1 MTTARAALAL
11 SIVAVVLAGVAY
23 LQGRHAAPPAE
34 TKMAQDQAAPDDQSH
49 DHGAGGYVPG
59 LGEIMTAVQM
69 RHAKLGVAGAAG
81 NWPLASYELDEL
93 DEGLDDAVT
102 FHPTHKDM
110 KQSLMDLVPTFM
122 KGPIAD
128 LRAAVEAKDTGTFN
142 AAFDALTTGC
152 NGCHQ
157 ASNFGFNVVIR
168 PTAPPV
174 PNQEFA
180 PAK

>member
-1 MTTARAALAL
+1 MTTARTALAL
-11 SIVAVVLAGVAY
+11 SIIAVVLAGAAY
-23 LQGRHAAPPAE
+23 LQGRPAMPPPESKMTEGEPAPHDE
-34 TKMAQDQAAPDDQSH
+34 SH
-49 DHGAGGYVPG
+49 DHGGGGYVPG

-69 RHAKLGVAGAAG
+69 RHAKLGIAGAAG
-81 NWPLASYELDEL
+81 NWPLANYELDEL

-110 KQSLMDLVPTFM
+110 KQSLMDLVPAYM
-122 KGPIAD
+122 KGPIVD
-128 LRAAVEAKDTGTFN
+128 MRAAVEAKDTGKFN
-142 AAFDALTTGC
+142 AAFDALTVGC

-157 ASNFGFNVVIR
+157 AADFGFNVVIK
-168 PTAPPV
+168 PTAAPM

>member
-1 MTTARAALAL
+1 MTTARTALAL
-11 SIVAVVLAGVAY
+11 SIIAVILAGMAY

-34 TKMAQDQAAPDDQSH
+34 TKMNDQTASDDHAH
-49 DHGAGGYVPG
+49 DHGGAGYLPG

-69 RHAKLGVAGAAG
+69 RHAKLAIAGAAG
-81 NWPLASYELDEL
+81 NWPLAAYEIDEL

-122 KGPIAD
+122 KAPLTD
-128 LRAAVEAKDTGTFN
+128 LRAAVDAKDTAKFN
-142 AAFDALTTGC
+142 TAFDALTAGC

-157 ASNFGFNVVIR
+157 ASDFGFNVVTR

-174 PNQEFA
+174 TNQDFA